1 MDDFFNYAEI
11 LLSLAGGIGIFLL
24 GMKFL
29 SEGLQTVAGNRL
41 RTLVGVATNNR
52 ILGVGVGLLV
62 TGIIQSS
69 SVTTVLVVSFVDS
82 GIMTLAQA
90 VGVIMGANIGT
101 TITGWI
107 LTIKID
113 HYGLPIAGIAAIIY
127 VFSKR
132 DIIRYMA
139 LGVLGLGC
147 VFMGLLFMKNAVEPI
162 RNYPEFVAMFHS
174 FQADSYFGVL
184 KCALIGCILTLIVQ
198 SSSVTI
204 GITMV
209 LAIQGLIGFHTAA
222 ALVLG
227 ENAGT
232 TITALL
238 ASLGANNNA
247 RRAALFHSIFNL
259 TGVLYIT
266 LLFQPFIHLVEWEL
280 RVFFGLS
287 DLANV
292 KNISFGIAAVH
303 STFNIFNALLFLVPC
318 RLVAQF
324 LENQTVTKVLTN
336 VKVLRKETP
345 QVPEMEALLTM
356 IHNRNMDSSYIQ
368 FIDIE
373 TRIQKVLLYMGAQLK
388 IGMRSLSHCIENSE
402 KKSPEI
408 DMVFEIENR
417 CDRIKTKLQTVLTS
431 FAGSEETSKS
441 IIQQRIF
448 TYERIFDN
456 LESASDYIAQIAK
469 LRLRILDN
477 KLDLLDYQKQDLLKL
492 NNQIYEAFEKLFR
505 ASGSMQKI
513 NSQIIEEHEKNFAAI
528 KDTIRSIR
536 VTFWNTSSGNV
547 TNSILNDAYSNMLS
561 SYRKIR
567 DHLRSVGN
575 AIFGIDRD

>member
-1 MDDFFNYAEI
+1 MDNFFNYAEI
-11 LLSLAGGIGIFLL
+11 LLSLVGGIGIFLL

-29 SEGLQTVAGNRL
+29 SDGLQTVAGSRL

-139 LGVLGLGC
+139 LGTLGLGC

-162 RNYPEFVAMFHS
+162 RNYPEFAAMFHS

-184 KCALIGCILTLIVQ
+184 KCALIGCILTLTVQ

-209 LAIQGLIGFHTAA
+209 LAVQGLIGFHTAA

-227 ENAGT
+227 ENVGT

-259 TGVLYIT
+259 TGVLYVT
-266 LLFQPFIHLVEWEL
+266 LLFQPFIHLVEWGL
-280 RVFFGLS
+280 RTFFGLS

-303 STFNIFNALLFLVPC
+303 STFNIFNALLFLAPC
-318 RLVAQF
+318 RFVAQL
-324 LENQTVTKVLTN
+324 LESQTVTKILTN
-336 VKVLRKETP
+336 VKVLRKEAP
-345 QVPEMEALLTM
+345 QVQEMEALLTM
-356 IHNRNMDSSYIQ
+356 IYNRNMDSSYIQ

-373 TRIQKVLLYMGAQLK
+373 TRIQKVLIYMGTQLK

-417 CDRIKTKLQTVLTS
+417 CDRIKTKLQTVLTG

-441 IIQQRIF
+441 TIQQRIF
-448 TYERIFDN
+448 SYERIFDN
-456 LESASDYIAQIAK
+456 LEITSDYIAQIAK

-492 NNQIYEAFEKLFR
+492 NNQIYEAFEKLFQ
-505 ASGSMQKI
+505 ASGGIQKI
-513 NSQIIEEHEKNFAAI
+513 NSQMIEEHEKNFAII
-528 KDTIRSIR
+528 KNIIRSIR
-536 VTFWNTSSGNV
+536 VTFWNTSSGSV
-547 TNSILNDAYSNMLS
+547 TNPILNDAYSNMLS

>member
-1 MDDFFNYAEI
+1 MI
-11 LLSLAGGIGIFLL
+11 LLNLAGGIGIFLL

-29 SEGLQTVAGNRL
+29 SDGLQTVAGSRL
-41 RTLVGVATNNR
+41 RTLIGVATNNR
-52 ILGVGVGLLV
+52 IFGVGVGLLV

-69 SVTTVLVVSFVDS
+69 SVTSVLVVSFVDS
-82 GIMTLAQA
+82 GLMTLAQA

-101 TITGWI
+101 TVTGWI

-132 DIIRYMA
+132 DMVKYMA
-139 LGVLGLGC
+139 LGALGLGC

-162 RNYPEFVAMFHS
+162 KDYPEFVAMFHS
-174 FQADSYFGVL
+174 FQASSYLGVL
-184 KCALIGCILTLIVQ
+184 KCALVGCLLTLVVQ

-209 LAIQGLIGFHTAA
+209 LAVQGLIGFHTAA

-227 ENAGT
+227 ENVGT

-247 RRAALFHSIFNL
+247 RRAALFHSLFNL
-259 TGVLYIT
+259 AGVFYVT
-266 LLFQPFIHLVEWEL
+266 LLFQPFVYLVEWEL
-280 RVFFGLS
+280 HSFFGLS
-287 DLANV
+287 DLTNV

-303 STFNIFNALLFLVPC
+303 STFNIFNTLLFLAPC

-324 LENQTVTKVLTN
+324 LENQTVTKVMTK
-336 VKVLRKETP
+336 VKVLRKEAP
-345 QVPEMEALLTM
+345 QSQEMEALLTM
-356 IHNRNMDSSYIQ
+356 IYNRNRDSSYIQ
-368 FIDIE
+368 FIDME
-373 TRIQKVLLYMGAQLK
+373 TRIQKVLIYMGNQLRTE
-388 IGMRSLSHCIENSE
+388 MRSLSHCIENSE

-408 DMVFEIENR
+408 DMIFEIENR
-417 CDRIKTKLQTVLTS
+417 CDRIKTKLQTVLTG
-431 FAGSEETSKS
+431 FAGSEETSKTT
-441 IIQQRIF
+441 IQQRIF
-448 TYERIFDN
+448 AYERIFDN
-456 LESASDYIAQIAK
+456 LESTSDYIAQVAK

-492 NNQIYEAFEKLFR
+492 NNQIYDAFEKLFLT
-505 ASGSMQKI
+505 SGNIQKI
-513 NSQIIEEHEKNFAAI
+513 TPHIIEEHEKNFAAI
-528 KDTIRSIR
+528 KDTIRAIR
-536 VTFWNTSSGNV
+536 VSFWNTSSGNV
-547 TNSILNDAYSNMLS
+547 TEPILDDAYSNMLS

-575 AIFGIDRD
+575 AIFGIDKD